1 MGLMDD
7 TTDWKEVIQNITCP
21 ILLITSDKGMTKDEK
36 AREIVEFS
44 KDCKWVK
51 IERAGH
57 NIRREQF
64 ERYME
69 EVQDFF
75 IP

>member
-1 MGLMDD
+1 
-7 TTDWKEVIQNITCP
+7 
-21 ILLITSDKGMTKDEK
+21 MTKDEK

-44 KDCKWVK
+44 KDCKCVK
-51 IERAGH
+51 IEGAGH

-69 EVQDFF
+69 EVQDLF

>member
-7 TTDWKEVIQNITCP
+7 KTDWTQVIQNITCP
-21 ILLITSDKGMTKDEK
+21 ILLITSDRGMTKDDK

-51 IERAGH
+51 IEGAGH

-64 ERYME
+64 DLYMQE
-69 EVQDFF
+69 IQDFL